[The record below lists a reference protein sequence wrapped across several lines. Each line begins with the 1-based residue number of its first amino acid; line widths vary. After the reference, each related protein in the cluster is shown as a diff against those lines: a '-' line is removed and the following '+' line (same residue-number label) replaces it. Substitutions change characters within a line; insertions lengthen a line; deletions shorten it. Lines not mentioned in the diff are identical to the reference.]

1 MRSSECGVV
10 GYVPDASS
18 VSAFC
23 IIWRLIKL
31 CWGVHG
37 EVSETDSSVPKT
49 SVVFGADR
57 EMLSNEGGCG
67 KSGTQA
73 TFSVFDVAISR
84 QRV

>member
-37 EVSETDSSVPKT
+37 EVSETDFFSPKDFR
-49 SVVFGADR
+49 SFRG
-57 EMLSNEGGCG
+57 
-67 KSGTQA
+67 
-73 TFSVFDVAISR
+73 
-84 QRV
+84 